1 MGRASQEWVMNALI
15 MGLTLLLTVFVA
27 LAMGIYLGYGLI
39 TGILHLMGNRPE
51 PLASAVLVNS
61 EAHGGD

>member
-1 MGRASQEWVMNALI
+1 MNALI
-15 MGLTLLLTVFVA
+15 MGLTLLLTVAVA

-39 TGILHLMGNRPE
+39 TGILHLMGNRTDSMPQT
-51 PLASAVLVNS
+51 AVLVAS

>member
-1 MGRASQEWVMNALI
+1 MNALI
-15 MGLTLLLTVFVA
+15 MGLTLLLTVAVA

-39 TGILHLMGNRPE
+39 TGILHLMGNRRESLPQTV
-51 PLASAVLVNS
+51 VLVAS